1 MAQQGPA
8 PAVGAITLME
18 AARLSN
24 SPPQKAVAMCLYNQ
38 GSVLTDIP
46 FETAQ
51 TMYKVGSFF
60 DGRNMPRVDHRKIN
74 GLPETTKS
82 IPTRWTESAYILSNI
97 ITIDKRLEND
107 TNAFQKQSVFQT
119 QAWLEAV
126 KYRLNDLFINGVH
139 DGNPDNDD
147 APVGIKAR
155 IAGSDTTSN
164 PFHVQKGL
172 NINGNIDISP
182 ATLAGTGGKAAA
194 LLFLATMDSLLTQL
208 NAPDGKGVI
217 LYMNEKLRRQG
228 VMALLSL
235 GGGAG
240 FSTTQDQY
248 GRMLETYRGAQ
259 IRDIGRKTD
268 QATFVINPYEN
279 PDGTDSTATTG
290 ASGVYGTDAAAGK
303 NYTSM
308 YAVRFGDGYL
318 SGWQWEALAPQ
329 RRDADPGT
337 FIEILFDW
345 AYGWATGS
353 TRSLARV
360 YDIKLG
366 A

>member
-1 MAQQGPA
+1 
-8 PAVGAITLME
+8 ME

-24 SPPQKAVAMCLYNQ
+24 APAQKAVAMCLYQQ

-46 FETAQ
+46 FETSK
-51 TMYKVGSFF
+51 TMYKVGSYF

-74 GLPETTKS
+74 GLPETTKAV
-82 IPTRWTESAYILSNI
+82 PTRYTESAYILANI

-126 KYRLNDLFINGVH
+126 KYKLNDLFINGVH
-139 DGNPDNDD
+139 DGNNDNDD

-155 IAGSDTTSN
+155 VAGSDTTSN

-172 NINGNIDISP
+172 NVNTGIDISP
-182 ATLAGTGGKAAA
+182 ATLAGTTGKGAA
-194 LLFLATMDSLLTQL
+194 LLFVSMLDSFLTQL

-217 LYMNEKLRRQG
+217 IYMNEKLRRQG
-228 VMALLSL
+228 VMALFSL

-240 FSTTQDQY
+240 YSTTEDQY
-248 GRMLETYRGAQ
+248 GKMLETYRGAQ

-268 QATFVINPYEN
+268 QATYIINPYEN

-290 ASGVYGTDAAAGK
+290 ASGVYGTDAAASK

-318 SGWQWEALAPQ
+318 SGWQWEPLAPQ

-353 TRSLARV
+353 TRSIARA
-360 YDIKLG
+360 YNIKVG